1 MTEKNEGDHTPDRT
15 PDECRTLFILI
26 PIGSYRNI
34 LSIISTKVHIRS
46 NYSILIL
53 RSTTE
58 KSKPD
63 RKPDHTP
70 DEHRTL
76 FILITI
82 GPYMNILS
90 KMGTQVHIRSNYN
103 TAIL

>member
-1 MTEKNEGDHTPDRT
+1 MTEKSEGLNDHY
-15 PDECRTLFILI
+15 TLFILI

-63 RKPDHTP
+63 HAP
-70 DEHRTL
+70 DEHRML